1 VDVSDK
7 QTLFSGRG
15 LTDWFSVENPA
26 AGALAS
32 FTVGGRNVQGLR
44 VLAARVTITTDA
56 NVANRVVALD
66 FIDARAVTRVRNAPS
81 GFVAASQTNQVIQW
95 DQAHTVSDWNTGT
108 MAFVPLVDVI
118 LTPGW
123 KVQLTVDAIQA
134 GDQLSAVSFVVEA
147 FYAD

>member
-15 LTDWFSVENPA
+15 LTDWFSVANPA

-44 VLAARVTITTDA
+44 VLVVLFTLTTDA
-56 NVANRVVALD
+56 NAANRFASLD
-66 FIDARAVTRVRNAPS
+66 YIDARAVTRVRNAAPTFVTANTS
-81 GFVAASQTNQVIQW
+81 GQVFQL
-95 DQAHTVSDWNTGT
+95 DQANTAPIWDTGT
-108 MAFVPLVDVI
+108 MVFAPLVDVI

-123 KVQLTVDAIQA
+123 KVQLTVDSIQA
-134 GDQLSAVSFVVEA
+134 GDQLSAVSFVVES

>member
-15 LTDWFSVENPA
+15 LTDWFSVTSPA
-26 AGALAS
+26 AGANAS

-44 VLAARVTITTDA
+44 VLAALTTITTDA
-56 NVANRVVALD
+56 NVANRLLSLD
-66 FIDARAVTRVRNAPS
+66 YIDARAVTRVRNAAT
-81 GFVAASQTNQVIQW
+81 VLITASTTALVVQW
-95 DQAHTVSDWNTGT
+95 DQAHNVSEWNTGT
-108 MAFVPLVDVI
+108 PVFVPLADVI

-123 KVQLTVDAIQA
+123 TVQLTVDNKQATDQISAI
-134 GDQLSAVSFVVEA
+134 SFVVEA

>member
-15 LTDWFSVENPA
+15 LTDWFSVANPA

-44 VLAARVTITTDA
+44 VLVVLFTLTTDA
-56 NVANRVVALD
+56 NAANRFASLD
-66 FIDARAVTRVRNAPS
+66 YIDARAVTRVRNAAPTFVTANTS
-81 GFVAASQTNQVIQW
+81 GQVFQF
-95 DQAHTVSDWNTGT
+95 DQANTAPIWDTGT
-108 MAFVPLVDVI
+108 MVFAPLVDVI

-123 KVQLTVDAIQA
+123 KVQLTVDSIQA